1 MTAIGGAF
9 TKIGNKSAA
18 GFLLCEDQCDDGDS
32 AYEPIVS
39 GSKRQ
44 FVALSIIYLYSKT
57 CVCINIRCVAGFLL

>member
-32 AYEPIVS
+32 AYEPIVQAPKDS
-39 GSKRQ
+39 LWLYQ
-44 FVALSIIYLYSKT
+44 LYISIVKHVY
-57 CVCINIRCVAGFLL
+57 V